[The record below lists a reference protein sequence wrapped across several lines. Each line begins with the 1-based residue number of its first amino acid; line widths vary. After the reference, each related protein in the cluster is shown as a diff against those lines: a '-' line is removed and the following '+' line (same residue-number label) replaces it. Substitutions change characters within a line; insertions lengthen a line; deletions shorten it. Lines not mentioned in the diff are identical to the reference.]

1 MIDIIDH
8 TKFDTCGEC
17 EGDGVVSREP
27 RLETCPCCEGDGV
40 ISKPADPAEKA
51 LPEYGPAIVRAMQ
64 IGGITEQSGYVTAL
78 YTRLPVRLLGKKD
91 DPENPD
97 HGLATTLLPG
107 HYLTTPPAHGP
118 RPDMKCRVLVVGR
131 NPSYYDQQF
140 HELFSEGSKDHWLPV
155 LERAGIKR
163 ESVYVTNLVR
173 FVPPKG
179 TKTLKA
185 AWITE
190 CVRLLH
196 EEIRLLKPDVII
208 AMGRDVVAALFG
220 RGTTLGAVRGDV
232 TRRFESIPVISTVHA
247 HALALDPALLGG
259 FLADISLAASV
270 ITNPAILTPKPVE
283 IVRITT
289 AAHLKEVV
297 DACMATR
304 PEWLSVDC
312 EWGAETKSDYL
323 HGKLRSVQFTWETHK
338 AYVVALRKE
347 GLIDMFEGG
356 PAAAVPEL
364 KRLIENSGAKLC
376 GHAFRADQ
384 KFLEAL
390 GISARMFEEGF
401 DTMLGLHLLKP
412 YADGFGLEEL
422 SIRHTD
428 LGRYDIPVATWLKAN
443 KYGRIRLNAR
453 GYGDVPEEL
462 LTPYSAYDVMVVL
475 RCVPMLIESLK
486 KTALSV
492 PYMLNGHPMVSL
504 YDVYRQMVH
513 PAGLAINEI
522 EKAGVYTDYD
532 RLLTLIDL
540 FQIMKG
546 RMYEDFVGPDPEKG
560 GINWKG
566 FNFRAVDQV
575 RELLFGVQP
584 RRGRLRPEGAR
595 SLELTPLKTTEKPSR
610 DWCNVPTRAIA
621 AGQVSPSTD
630 GETLQILGA
639 TYKIAA
645 DLRRL
650 RTVDQVIKNFLCQ
663 ADDEEEE
670 VEAEG
675 STLSFS
681 RGLAACV
688 DEDMRIR
695 TRIGQLTDS
704 GRYTSAAPNLMNQHK
719 KMEAE
724 LRRIFSLD
732 EKRLLKTKGWS
743 NLSATVLKEMGLLPE
758 DYHAIRSCFMA
769 PPGWVMI
776 EADFKQAELNVL
788 AFMSGDP
795 TMIAIVTDPKRDLHS
810 EMAVKAFQLPCTPAE
825 VKKLYPDKRVMAKA
839 VVFGIAYGRGAGAIV
854 RQLKTEGVVLT
865 IEEAQGLI
873 DTFFTMFPKVR
884 DYVDRCKRAVYEQ
897 GFVETA
903 WGRRR
908 WFFPTG
914 DNGIDAGLEREAVN
928 HPIQGTVAGCLD
940 LALANFRRYK
950 QAVEPDLEFYI
961 VLPVHDAVLIY
972 ARPKDVRHIIDVV
985 IPVCMTWGTT
995 VPSLNMSLQTD
1006 IEVKLRWDDHF
1017 SDEEV
1022 KMLLDS
1028 MQKGQQENGRQVLS
1042 PDGDTGGRATEVEQ
1056 DIQSRA
1062 RAEDPAGLGGRAEGH
1077 G

>member
-1 MIDIIDH
+1 MTDATNQPGIH
-8 TKFDTCGEC
+8 TCPSCEGDGGSRKSSDFELCPNC
-17 EGDGVVSREP
+17 EGDGVVVTPKKEST
-27 RLETCPCCEGDGV
+27 L
-40 ISKPADPAEKA
+40 PA
-51 LPEYGPAIVRAMQ
+51 YGPAIVRAMQ
-64 IGGITEQSGYVTAL
+64 GGGIVDESGYTTAL
-78 YTRLPVRLLGKKD
+78 YLRLPVRLLGKKD

-97 HGLATTLLPG
+97 HGLSTTLLPG
-107 HYLTTPPAHGP
+107 HYLTTPPTHGP

-131 NPSYYDQQF
+131 NPSYYDHQF
-140 HELFSEGSKDHWLPV
+140 HELFSEGSKDQWLPV
-155 LERAGIKR
+155 LERAGIRR

-173 FVPPKG
+173 FVPPRG
-179 TKTLKA
+179 TKTIKA

-190 CVRLLH
+190 CARLLH
-196 EEIRLLKPDVII
+196 EEIRMLKPDVII

-232 TRRFESIPVISTVHA
+232 TRQFEGIPVVSTVHA
-247 HALALDPALLGG
+247 HALSLDPALMGG

-270 ITNPAILTPKPVE
+270 ITNPAILTPKPTE
-283 IVRITT
+283 IIRITT
-289 AAHLKEVV
+289 EAELRAVV
-297 DACMATR
+297 NRCMAER

-312 EWGAETKSDYL
+312 EWGAETKSDYI
-323 HGKLRSVQFTWETHK
+323 HGKLRSVQFAWETHR

-347 GLIDMFEGG
+347 GLVDMFEGG

-364 KRLIENSGAKLC
+364 KRLIETSGAKLC

-390 GISARMFEEGF
+390 GVNCAAWEQGF
-401 DTMLGLHLLKP
+401 DTMLAYHLLKP

-422 SIRHTD
+422 SIRYTD
-428 LGRYDIPVATWLKAN
+428 LGRYDTPVATWLKAN
-443 KYGRIRLNAR
+443 KFGRLRLNAR

-475 RCVPMLIESLK
+475 RCVPWLIESLK
-486 KTALSV
+486 HTALSV
-492 PYMLNGHPMVSL
+492 PYILNGHPMVSL
-504 YDVYRQMVH
+504 YDVYRYMVH
-513 PAGLAINEI
+513 PAGIAINEI

-546 RMYEDFVGPDPEKG
+546 RMYEDFVGADPEKG

-566 FNFRAVDQV
+566 FNFRAIDQV

-584 RRGRLRPEGAR
+584 RRGRLRPEGAK
-595 SLELTPLKTTEKPSR
+595 SLELMPLKTTEKPSR
-610 DWCNVPTRAIA
+610 DWYAVPKKAIT

-639 TYKIAA
+639 TYKIAS

-663 ADDEEEE
+663 ADDEDEE
-670 VEAEG
+670 VEAE
-675 STLSFS
+675 SATLTFS

-732 EKRLLKTKGWS
+732 EARLLKTKGWS

-795 TMIAIVTDPKRDLHS
+795 TMISIVTDPTRDLHS
-810 EMAVKAFQLPCTPAE
+810 EMAVKAFNLPCTPKE
-825 VKKLYPDKRVMAKA
+825 VKQLFAPQRVMAKA
-839 VVFGIAYGRGAGAIV
+839 VVFGIAYGRGAAAIV
-854 RQLKTEGVVLT
+854 RQLKTEGVVMT
-865 IEEAQGLI
+865 TEEAQGLI

-884 DYVDRCKRAVYEQ
+884 EYVDRCKAAVYNP
-897 GFVETA
+897 GYVETA

-908 WFFPTG
+908 YFFATG
-914 DNGIDAGLEREAVN
+914 DNSIDAGLEREAVN

-950 QAVEPDLEFYI
+950 QTVEPDLEFYV

-1017 SDEEV
+1017 TDEEV

-1028 MQKGQQENGRQVLS
+1028 MQKGYDDDGRSVL
-1042 PDGDTGGRATEVEQ
+1042 PQDGDPGSRTAEVGQ
-1056 DIQSRA
+1056 DIQLPAQSA
-1062 RAEDPAGLGGRAEGH
+1062 KPAGLG
-1077 G
+1077 